1 MTDYGFHGCDR
12 TGFCATIPAMTTSI
26 IGVGNLGGTVA
37 RHLVNGGETVVL
49 AAKDEARAQELADEL
64 GPLASAASVRD
75 AIDGSDA
82 VVLAVWLDPLKEV
95 LAEHAQRLRGKVVI
109 DPTNPIGFEN
119 GQMIRTL
126 PEGQS
131 SSSVVA
137 GLLPAGA
144 HYIKAFGSLG
154 AVQLADVA
162 NRDPRVVLFYATG
175 DDAAEATVT
184 RLIRIAGFEPMDVG
198 GLAEVGRMEGPT
210 GDLQGQVLDLN
221 GARAALA
228 TEVTA

>member
-1 MTDYGFHGCDR
+1 
-12 TGFCATIPAMTTSI
+12 MTTAI

-37 RHLVNGGETVVL
+37 RHLANGGEAVVL
-49 AAKDEARAQELADEL
+49 AAKDESRAQALANEL
-64 GPLASAASVRD
+64 GSLARAASVAD
-75 AIDGSDA
+75 AIDAADT
-82 VVLAVWLDPLKEV
+82 VVLAVWLDPLKSV
-95 LAEHAQRLRGKVVI
+95 LAEHAQRLDDKIVV

-119 GQMIRTL
+119 GQLIRTL

-154 AVQLADVA
+154 AVQLADIA
-162 NRDPRVVLFYATG
+162 NREPRVVLFYATD
-175 DDAAEATVT
+175 DDAAEATGE
-184 RLIRIAGFEPMDVG
+184 RLIRVAGFEPVRLG
-198 GLAEVGRMEGPT
+198 GLADVGRMEGPS
-210 GDLQGQVLDLN
+210 GDLQGRVLDLD

-228 TEVTA
+228 TEVTT